1 MCFSFNSTLKKK
13 KILVLPYHYH
23 RALRI
28 KYILNDSLTFV
39 GNDWYSEN
47 QEILCTHNVDE
58 ITKTFSWDKH
68 ENRLFHLDKILP
80 RIK

>member
-1 MCFSFNSTLKKK
+1 M
-13 KILVLPYHYH
+13 
-23 RALRI
+23 

-68 ENRLFHLDKILP
+68 ENCLFHLDKILP